1 MLRRGAGAGDQE
13 SRREP
18 GEAAGVSRGDEARPG
33 KRRPGGEDRPVADPS
48 REPGRGELERRHA
61 ARVARLEDAD
71 GRIVEAERRLPDRE
85 EDIEQVRE
93 AVVEDMRAVR
103 DGDRPPA

>member
-1 MLRRGAGAGDQE
+1 VLRRGAGAGDQE

-33 KRRPGGEDRPVADPS
+33 KRGPGGEDRPVADPS
-48 REPGRGELERRHA
+48 REPRRGELERRHA